1 MKRKKQKFVL
11 FFEENDDSRIID
23 SKLVRLYTNR
33 FTIDEDDQCEIDGI
47 YHLDGKWSSKLQDD
61 LIMIIGAAKKS
72 IVNDQEMSDIHIV
85 IGSHFGITWG
95 WKVQ

>member
-1 MKRKKQKFVL
+1 MARRKQNLVI
-11 FFEENDDSRIID
+11 FFEENDDARIID

-47 YHLDGKWSSKLQDD
+47 YHLDGKWSSKFKDD

-72 IVNDQEMSDIHIV
+72 IVQDQNMSDIHFI
-85 IGSHFGITWG
+85 IGSHFGITLG

>member
-1 MKRKKQKFVL
+1 MARRKQNLVI
-11 FFEENDDSRIID
+11 FFEENDDARIID

-47 YHLDGKWSSKLQDD
+47 YHLDGKWSSKFKDD

-72 IVNDQEMSDIHIV
+72 IVQDQNMSDIHFI
-85 IGSHFGITWG
+85 FA
-95 WKVQ
+95 QLC